1 MTDRNQ
7 RYLLQSGG
15 WWALYDGL
23 TAGYLLAYALALGAS
38 NTIIGIIGALP
49 YLAMMLAE
57 IPGAKLLEHFTRLRI
72 YAIASTFAR
81 LSWLGIIFAPS
92 IFAQSPL
99 LGVVLFFFLA
109 RFFDYMSDPAWTVL
123 VADVVPNRIRGDFVA
138 RRTRLIN
145 IGGMIALVAAG
156 QYLDLFAPGD
166 FAGFLTV
173 FAVGIGFGIATTL
186 CTLKVK
192 EPPYQDHDHHGWR
205 EFFQL
210 EGEFKRYVTFAFLFN
225 FAFMLASP
233 FFTAYILNDL
243 GLSYTIFALSTALT
257 NITKILVFRHVGKLS
272 DRFGDKP
279 VLWLS
284 VIGTALVPLTFLFVT
299 RDTLWLLWFAQVLS
313 GIVWAGYDVAVF
325 NVFLDL
331 TTPSKR
337 AIQTATYSII
347 TGVPLIIAPILGGF
361 IADNVTLVLTGI
373 PLVFAVSAVLRLLS
387 SLFLVGIREHRVKHD
402 YPLAEVLWHAFE
414 LHPSRGIQHRWHGI
428 VRGMRKKA
436 LLFTTVFK

>member
-1 MTDRNQ
+1 MTDHNQ

-57 IPGAKLLEHFTRLRI
+57 IPGAKLLERFTRLRI
-72 YAIASTFAR
+72 YAVASTFAR
-81 LSWLGIIFAPS
+81 ISWLGIIFAPS
-92 IFAQSPL
+92 LFMRSPL
-99 LGVVLFFFLA
+99 FGVVLFFFLA
-109 RFFDYMSDPAWTVL
+109 RFFDYISDPAWTVL

-156 QYLDLFAPGD
+156 QYLDLFSVGD
-166 FAGFLTV
+166 LTGFFTV
-173 FAVGIGFGIATTL
+173 FAVGIGFGVATTL
-186 CTLKVK
+186 CTLRVR
-192 EPPYQDHDHHGWR
+192 EPPYRDHDHHGWR

-233 FFTAYILNDL
+233 FFTAYILHDL

-313 GIVWAGYDVAVF
+313 GIVWAGYDVTVF

-337 AIQTATYSII
+337 AVQTATYSII
-347 TGVPLIIAPILGGF
+347 TSVPLIVAPILGGF
-361 IADNVTLVLTGI
+361 IADNMTLVLTGI
-373 PLVFAVSAVLRLLS
+373 PLVFAVSAVLRFLS
-387 SLFLVGIREHRVKHD
+387 SLFLIGIREHRIKHD
-402 YPLAEVLWHAFE
+402 YPLSEVLWHAFE
-414 LHPSRGIQHRWHGI
+414 LHPSQGIQHRWHGI
-428 VRGMRKKA
+428 IRGVKKKA
-436 LLFTTVFK
+436 LLFTTVFR